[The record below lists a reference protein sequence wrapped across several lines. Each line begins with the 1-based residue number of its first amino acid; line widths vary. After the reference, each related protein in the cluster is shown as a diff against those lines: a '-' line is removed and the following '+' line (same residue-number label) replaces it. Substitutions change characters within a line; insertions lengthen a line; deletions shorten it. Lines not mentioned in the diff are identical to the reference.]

1 MLSVPKIT
9 SPPMVDHKKY
19 NSMSSASSVKKGG
32 ALDFW
37 SENIHFAHFHEEPDT
52 APRLAA
58 NQRLVSETDKFV
70 EYIRHVESK
79 FPLLDLC

>member
-1 MLSVPKIT
+1 MLSVPKTT

-52 APRLAA
+52 APPMAVAPPLEF
-58 NQRLVSETDKFV
+58 SELGAP
-70 EYIRHVESK
+70 IIP
-79 FPLLDLC
+79 PLTRTPLWFS